1 MSNFINFIKSKQFLI
16 NVGIASVL
24 ILLLVLSLNSVIK
37 SLTHHGET
45 VTVPNVIGLST
56 EEAEKLLTES
66 NLIFQLSD
74 SIWVDDAKP
83 GAVVEQFP
91 KAEDLVKGN
100 RIVYINVNAVQ
111 KPKVKLPDL
120 EDLSLRQAQS
130 VLQTFGLLTGKIT
143 YVPDIA
149 MNAVVEMQKN
159 GRTLKPGTLIE
170 KGETIDLVLGMG
182 EGSELVKVPYLIGFT
197 IDEARRII
205 ETSSLSVG
213 SIIYDNSVKDT
224 VNALVYKQLPDENT
238 EEMINSGRSI
248 DIFVTE
254 DSKKVKTVTIPD

>member
-1 MSNFINFIKSKQFLI
+1 MSNLISFIKSKQFLI
-16 NVGIASVL
+16 NVGIAFAL
-24 ILLLVLSLNSVIK
+24 ILILILGLNSVIK
-37 SLTHHGET
+37 SLTNHGET
-45 VTVPNVIGLST
+45 VTVPNVIGLSA
-56 EEAEKLLTES
+56 EEAKKVLTEN
-66 NLIFQLSD
+66 NLVFQLSD
-74 SIWVDDAKP
+74 SIWVDEAKP

-91 KAEDLVKGN
+91 RAEDLVKGN

-149 MNAVVEMQKN
+149 MNAVVEMQKK
-159 GRTLKPGTLIE
+159 GRVLKPGTLID

-197 IDEARRII
+197 IEEAKRII

-213 SIIYDNSVKDT
+213 AIVYDNTVKDT
-224 VNALVYKQLPDENT
+224 INALVYKQLPHENT

-248 DIFVTE
+248 DIFITE
-254 DSKKVKTVTIPD
+254 DPKKVKTVTIPE